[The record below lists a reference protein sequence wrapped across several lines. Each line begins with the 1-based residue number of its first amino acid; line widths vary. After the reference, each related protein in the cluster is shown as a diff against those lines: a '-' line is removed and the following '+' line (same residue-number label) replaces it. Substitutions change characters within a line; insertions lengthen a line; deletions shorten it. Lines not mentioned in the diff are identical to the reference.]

1 MQRAAED
8 HAPDRIG
15 RGGDHAAEGKDQQA
29 ADDQRLAAD
38 AIGHQAE
45 RDLKH
50 RLRQAVDADGDAD
63 QRFAGAVERHAVG
76 GQHRQYHKHAEHAQG
91 EDGAQSPGGAA
102 LLRGH

>member
-1 MQRAAED
+1 MQRAPKD

-29 ADDQRLAAD
+29 ADDQWLTAD
-38 AIGHQAE
+38 AIGYQAE

-50 RLRQAVDADGDAD
+50 RLGQAIDADGDAD

-91 EDGAQSPGGAA
+91 EYGA
-102 LLRGH
+102 